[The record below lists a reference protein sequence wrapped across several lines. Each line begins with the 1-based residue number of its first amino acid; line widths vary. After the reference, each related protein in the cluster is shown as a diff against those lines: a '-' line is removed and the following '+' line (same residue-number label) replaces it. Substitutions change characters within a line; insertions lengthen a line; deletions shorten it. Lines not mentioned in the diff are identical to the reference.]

1 MLLRHLPD
9 GAMEGLLQKTSE
21 PGELELEL
29 IQSQMAQKPMVSPE
43 KMPLQVQGLPY
54 IPLWSGILARA
65 PSQ

>member
-1 MLLRHLPD
+1 MLLGHLLD
-9 GAMEGLLQKTSE
+9 GAVKGLLQKASE

-54 IPLWSGILARA
+54 FPPWSGILARA